1 MWSYKGN
8 YPTES
13 LPHVIYLSNG
23 DARSDNSSFTQ
34 EEIADAGYVEVASSP
49 TITHLQI
56 LKWDLSGWKIIDNTV
71 EATKLQW
78 QKVREERD
86 RRIKVIEWR
95 VTRYLSFERQSKE
108 QLDEIDDLDRYI
120 QELRDVTK
128 QSDPWNIDYPTGY
141 ETE

>member
-13 LPHVIYLSNG
+13 LPKIIIPKDDDPIESVHATS
-23 DARSDNSSFTQ
+23 
-34 EEIADAGYVEVASSP
+34 EEIASAGYVQVSASP
-49 TITHLQI
+49 TITHLET
-56 LKWDLSGWKIIDNTV
+56 LTWDLNGWRVGDNTE

-78 QKVREERD
+78 EKVRAERD
-86 RRIKVIEWR
+86 KRIKAVEWR
-95 VTRYLSFERQSKE
+95 IARYFSFERQSKE
-108 QLDEIDDLDRYI
+108 QLDEIDVLDTYI
-120 QELRDVTK
+120 QDLRDVTK